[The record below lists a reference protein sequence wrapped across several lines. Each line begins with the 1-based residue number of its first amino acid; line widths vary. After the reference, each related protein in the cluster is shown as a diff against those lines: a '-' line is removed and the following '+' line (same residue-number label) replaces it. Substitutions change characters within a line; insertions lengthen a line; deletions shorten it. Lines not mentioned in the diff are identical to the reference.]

1 MLRLIYLFNNLHLNK
16 ISISFII
23 VSTIVIMFSV
33 NSCITIDLNNLEDL
47 RNYQTLKDIFIIDI
61 YNFLELIIAMF
72 VIILSFM
79 ELYNN
84 SHLFDVVLI
93 AQHQKTKVLLAKIIS
108 YLAVVVV
115 YISIIFLFISLIAV
129 SSFQDI
135 YILDDIFTLYLY
147 CVFIGVI
154 TLVLSLILINLFRN
168 YFANFLL
175 LIVVIIKRIFL
186 ETNNEFIN
194 KIIPYIDT
202 KDIAINLNVTMILL
216 YLITTIVICFIIYK
230 FKDIKT

>member
-1 MLRLIYLFNNLHLNK
+1 MLKLIYLFNNLHLNK

-23 VSTIVIMFSV
+23 ISTIVIMFSV

-47 RNYQTLKDIFIIDI
+47 RNYQILKDIFIIDI

-93 AQHQKTKVLLAKIIS
+93 AEHKKTKVLFAKITS
-108 YLAVVVV
+108 YLIIIIV
-115 YISIIFLFISLIAV
+115 YITIIFLLISLIAV
-129 SSFQDI
+129 SLFMDI
-135 YILDDIFTLYLY
+135 YILNDIFTLYLY
-147 CVFIGVI
+147 CIFIAVI
-154 TLVLSLILINLFRN
+154 TLILSLILTNLFRN
-168 YFANFLL
+168 YFANFILL
-175 LIVVIIKRIFL
+175 LIVIIKRIFL

-202 KDIAINLNVTMILL
+202 KDITINLNITMILL
-216 YLITTIVICFIIYK
+216 YLIAPAVICFIIYK